1 MNEKQKIA
9 FFNRARPQNCD
20 ALEIFRK
27 AGRVFLGYPLWRH
40 GVEYNPN
47 DLHSCL
53 VDPIASSDD
62 EWKQELEW
70 KKIDE
75 KRSPQMFSRN
85 RNFIPSVIPGSIV
98 VVPRQEEGQ
107 VYIAQITSEFE
118 VLKSPDWAKQ
128 YLQLRETQGADIDDE
143 YNKHIGDVA
152 QGWQIDEYKPI
163 GLHKIPMWLRNRMF
177 SRSTFGRFDCHP
189 ILNNITAYEVLSDIL
204 NGNHSIETSWTLD
217 LEEIKLRLLDSLTPY
232 SFENLVV
239 ALLQLENQDQI
250 WQQTGGVGDGGID
263 GLGSNENGEVV
274 GLMQAKLKAWS
285 MPELSKLGYNSN
297 GIKRYAAV
305 LFSEDSSPASDG
317 TIHLDLEW
325 IANKVLCHYDR
336 LPQALAMRIGKG

>member
-1 MNEKQKIA
+1 MNEKQPIA
-9 FFNRARPQNCD
+9 FFNRAKPQYCD
-20 ALEIFRK
+20 ALDIFRE

-53 VDPIASSDD
+53 VDPITSSDD
-62 EWKQELEW
+62 DWNQELAWKQEHENR
-70 KKIDE
+70 KP
-75 KRSPQMFSRN
+75 RMFSYN
-85 RNFIPSVIPGSIV
+85 RNFIPSVTLGSIV
-98 VVPRQEEGQ
+98 AIPRPKEGQ
-107 VYIAQITSEFE
+107 VYVAQITSEFE

-128 YLQLRETQGADIDDE
+128 YLQLRETQGVYIEDE
-143 YNKHIGDVA
+143 KYRHIGDVA
-152 QGWQIDEYKPI
+152 QGWQIDEYKPV

-177 SRSTFGRFDCHP
+177 SRTTFGKFDCHP
-189 ILNNITAYEVLSDIL
+189 IRNNITAYEVLSNIL
-204 NGNHSIETSWTLD
+204 NGNHSIVTSWTLD
-217 LEEIKLRLLDSLTPY
+217 LEEIKLRLLDSVTPY

-250 WQQTGGVGDGGID
+250 WEQTGGVGDGGVD

-285 MPELSKLGYNSN
+285 TPELSKLGYNSN

-305 LFSEDSSPASDG
+305 LFPEDPKPPSDG
-317 TIHLDLEW
+317 TILLDLGW
-325 IANKVLCHYDR
+325 IANKVLRHCEK